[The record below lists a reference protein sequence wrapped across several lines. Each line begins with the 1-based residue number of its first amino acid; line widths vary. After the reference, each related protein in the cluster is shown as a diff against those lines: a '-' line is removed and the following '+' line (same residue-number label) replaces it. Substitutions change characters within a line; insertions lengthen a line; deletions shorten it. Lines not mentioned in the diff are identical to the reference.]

1 MANETSEEPPRSDG
15 GETLI
20 GKALAALP
28 IAVEV
33 RAASGERVYANRAAE
48 TAPSQKRPRE
58 TGTRDGRAVVIESAD
73 FRVDAAAYRVSAIV
87 DVDDERRLQD
97 ELFQRAYFDPLTR
110 LPSRAFFEE
119 AVARSIDGPG
129 GDRAR
134 FAVATIGFD
143 QFDSVNEYY
152 GRAAGDALLAE
163 AGRRIGERIGRDDV
177 AARFGGDQF
186 AVVIVQPGDDLA
198 TLGRVDLLLGRL
210 RDPFY
215 VGGVEILLSA
225 SAGVS
230 IYPTHDSAAPGL
242 IAKAE
247 AALTQAKR
255 RYRGQARLYDP
266 AIAQRAL
273 EHARLEQSLRL
284 AIRDRSFACALQPKV
299 DFRTDKIAGL
309 EVLMRWRDENGEAR
323 SPGDSVAFA
332 VNLGLMNEMTQL
344 LFEETLA
351 SLDAID
357 ATFGPDLRLGFNIAA
372 HQAGDVRFMRA
383 FANRLAASGQ
393 ARRFM
398 IELTEEALL
407 RASQFE
413 LHVAPM
419 LREIGAKI
427 SIDDF
432 GVGYSSLSTL
442 AEIEADEIKV
452 DRSFITAIHQRPRNQ
467 GLLRAIESIG
477 VALNTPVMV
486 EGVETKDEL
495 AYLRDHTSISVAQ
508 GYLFSRPVMIGRTDN
523 LGANPKAV
531 RVEGRTG
538 EPGRIVELRGR

>member
-1 MANETSEEPPRSDG
+1 M
-15 GETLI
+15 
-20 GKALAALP
+20 
-28 IAVEV
+28 
-33 RAASGERVYANRAAE
+33 
-48 TAPSQKRPRE
+48 
-58 TGTRDGRAVVIESAD
+58 
-73 FRVDAAAYRVSAIV
+73 
-87 DVDDERRLQD
+87 
-97 ELFQRAYFDPLTR
+97 
-110 LPSRAFFEE
+110 
-119 AVARSIDGPG
+119 
-129 GDRAR
+129 
-134 FAVATIGFD
+134 
-143 QFDSVNEYY
+143 
-152 GRAAGDALLAE
+152 
-163 AGRRIGERIGRDDV
+163 
-177 AARFGGDQF
+177 
-186 AVVIVQPGDDLA
+186 
-198 TLGRVDLLLGRL
+198 GRVDLLIARL

-215 VGGVEILLSA
+215 VDGVEILLSA

-230 IYPTHDSAAPGL
+230 LYPAHDCAAQGL

-255 RYRGQARLYDP
+255 RYRGQTHLYDP
-266 AIAQRAL
+266 ATAQRAL

-299 DFRTDKIAGL
+299 DFRSGKVAGL
-309 EVLMRWRDENGEAR
+309 EVLMRWRDENGEPR
-323 SPGDSVAFA
+323 SPGNSIAFA

-372 HQAGDVRFMRA
+372 QQAGDVRFMRA
-383 FANRLAASGQ
+383 FTDRLAASGQ

-407 RASQFE
+407 RASQFQ
-413 LHVAPM
+413 LKVAPM

-452 DRSFITAIHQRPRNQ
+452 DRSFITAIHERPRNQ

-477 VALNTPVMV
+477 KALNTPVMV

-495 AYLRDHTSISVAQ
+495 AYLRDHTRIAVAQ
-508 GYLFSRPVMIGRTDN
+508 GYLFSKPVVIGRTTD
-523 LGANPKAV
+523 LGAVGA
-531 RVEGRTG
+531 GRGTMRSSRPRRRAAWRLKRAARPAQPLFFG
-538 EPGRIVELRGR
+538 IVEIGQCARERLRRHGEGLRQRRMRMDGQADVLGVAAHLDRQRRLGDEVAGVGADDAAADQAAARLVPQRLGQALRRDRATASGRSPPRGTPPCRI